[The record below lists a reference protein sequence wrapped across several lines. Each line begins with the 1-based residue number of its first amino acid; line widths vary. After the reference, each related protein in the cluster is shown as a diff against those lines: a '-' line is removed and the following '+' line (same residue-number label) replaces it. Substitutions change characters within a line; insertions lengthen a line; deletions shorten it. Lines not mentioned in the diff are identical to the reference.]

1 MGSLQKA
8 VSSEG
13 YPPFKLNRPK
23 YDQGNFHGRLRHFI
37 DVIDPRTLF
46 TTEAKLQASKRLL
59 DDFKHGRLEPSTT
72 DKQLWD
78 AQKIKQS
85 MIHPDTGEKI
95 FMPFRISGFVP
106 FGAPIVVGLLLPN
119 PSMVQT
125 VFWQWIN
132 QSHNACVNYAN
143 RNATKE
149 TPMSRF
155 LMGYFGAVSSAVS
168 IAVGLN
174 ILIKKA
180 QNFSPATKM
189 MIQKFIP
196 FPAVATASTC
206 NVLLM
211 RNFELS
217 EGIEVFDQNEKMVGT
232 SKIAARKALKETAMT
247 RMFLPA
253 PILIIPPLIMSVLE
267 KTQFLKKYPRMHLPC
282 NAVVCTAAF
291 GLALPVAIALFPQ
304 VSQVNTSDLE
314 PEVKGLTD
322 ESVLYYNKGL

>member
-1 MGSLQKA
+1 MIHPDTGEKILM
-8 VSSEG
+8 
-13 YPPFKLNRPK
+13 PFRMSGK
-23 YDQGNFHGRLRHFI
+23 
-37 DVIDPRTLF
+37 
-46 TTEAKLQASKRLL
+46 
-59 DDFKHGRLEPSTT
+59 
-72 DKQLWD
+72 
-78 AQKIKQS
+78 S

-95 FMPFRISGFVP
+95 LMPFRMSGFVP

-119 PSMVQT
+119 PSMFQT

-132 QSHNACVNYAN
+132 QSHNACVNYSN

-149 TPMSRF
+149 TPTSRF
-155 LMGYFGAVSSAVS
+155 LMGYFGAVTSAVS

-174 ILIKKA
+174 LLIKKA
-180 QNFSPATKM
+180 QNFSPATKT
-189 MIQKFIP
+189 IIKKFIP

-217 EGIEVFDQNEKMVGT
+217 EGIVVFDQNEKMVGT
-232 SKIAARKALKETAMT
+232 SKVAAKKALKETALT

-253 PILIIPPLIMSVLE
+253 PILIIPPIIMSALE
-267 KTQFLKKYPRMHLPC
+267 KTKFLKKYPRMHLPC

-304 VSQVNTSDLE
+304 MSQVNTSDLE
-314 PEVKGLTD
+314 PELKGLTD